1 MLQIY
6 CRDISNAKGIK
17 VIARIFRSIR
27 RMISGQQKTA
37 IFSNSSQYW
46 DDRYKVGG
54 NSGAGSYGRLAQFK
68 ASVLNDFVLMHGIN
82 SVVEYGCGDGAQL
95 ELAIYPEYTGF
106 DVSPKA
112 VAICQNKFSGRPNY
126 RFFET
131 KTLLDR
137 EGGFDL
143 AISLDVIYHLIE
155 DDVFDAYM
163 KRLFASSN
171 RFVIIYS
178 NNIEKK
184 FESPHVRGREF
195 TLWCDEFAKDWKLFQ
210 VIENR
215 YPYDPAVP
223 NDTSHSDFHIFK
235 RVG

>member
-1 MLQIY
+1 M
-6 CRDISNAKGIK
+6 
-17 VIARIFRSIR
+17 IARIFRKIR
-27 RMISGQQKTA
+27 RIVSGQQKVL
-37 IFSNSSQYW
+37 IFFSSSQYW
-46 DDRYKVGG
+46 DDRYNVGG

-68 ASVLNDFVLMHGIN
+68 ANVLNDFVLKHRIK

-112 VAICQNKFSGRPNY
+112 VTMCRKKFFDRPNFQ
-126 RFFET
+126 FFET
-131 KTLLDR
+131 NILLDK
-137 EGGFDL
+137 EGSFDL

-163 KRLFASSN
+163 KRLFASSSN
-171 RFVIIYS
+171 FVIIYS

-184 FESPHVRGREF
+184 FDALHVRGRKF
-195 TLWCDEFAKDWKLFQ
+195 TLWCDKYAKDWTLYQ
-210 VIENR
+210 SIENR
-215 YPYDPAVP
+215 YPYDPAAP
-223 NDTSHSDFHIFK
+223 DDTSHSDFYIFK